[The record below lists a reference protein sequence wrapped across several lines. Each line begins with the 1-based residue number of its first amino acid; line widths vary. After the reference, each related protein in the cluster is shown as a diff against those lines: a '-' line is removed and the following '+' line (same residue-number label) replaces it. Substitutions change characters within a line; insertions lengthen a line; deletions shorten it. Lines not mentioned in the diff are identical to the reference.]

1 MKQAITDIPSD
12 DLANVLVGLGMKS
25 YAAGQLKKWLYQ
37 KRAASFEDMTDLSKE
52 SRIILEEKY
61 VVDAV
66 AIDEV
71 QESDDGTK
79 KYLCRAPDGA
89 TVECVLIPMDV
100 GRQTVCLSTQVG
112 CAMGCTF
119 CRTAG
124 MGFVRNLSVGE
135 IIGQLLVVMRST
147 GIPVTNVVL
156 MGMGEPLANLDAVI
170 DAVKIITDPLAIGIS
185 KQRVTLSTCGLL
197 AELAEFAAV
206 HEIKI
211 AISLSAATD
220 EVRDRIMPVNK
231 KYPIHKII
239 EFCKEYSKLYR
250 HRMTFEYILIGGVN
264 DSKEDAKKL
273 ANLLGDVRAKINLIP
288 LNPFEG
294 SGLDA
299 PDPEVVEWWSRYLYD
314 RGIQTNVRA
323 SKGQDI
329 LAACG
334 QLATKD
340 SDKKDR

>member
-1 MKQAITDIPSD
+1 MKPAITDIAID
-12 DLANVLVGLGMKS
+12 DLPAFVMGLGLKS
-25 YAAGQLKKWLYQ
+25 YAAGQLKKWLYL
-37 KRAASFEDMTDLSKE
+37 KRAASFAEMTDLSKAT
-52 SRIILEEKY
+52 RAMLEDKY

-66 AIDEV
+66 AIDQV

-79 KYLCRAPDGA
+79 KFLCRARDGA
-89 TVECVLIPMDV
+89 AVECVLIPMDI

-135 IIGQLLVVMRST
+135 IVGQLLLVMRLT
-147 GIPVTNVVL
+147 ETPVTNVVL
-156 MGMGEPLANLDAVI
+156 MGMGEPLANLEAVI
-170 DAVKIITDPLAIGIS
+170 NAVKIITDPSAIGIS

-197 AELAEFAAV
+197 PELAKFAKV

-239 EFCKEYSKLYR
+239 EYCKEYSKLYR

-273 ANLLGDVRAKINLIP
+273 ANLLNGVRAKINLIP

-314 RGIQTNVRA
+314 RGIQTNIRA

-334 QLATKD
+334 QLATKY
-340 SDKKDR
+340 SD